1 VVAFS
6 TAILI
11 LDVEVDLYIMDVRE
25 VGLVLVVLD
34 SIPFIAF

>member
-1 VVAFS
+1 M
-6 TAILI
+6 AILI